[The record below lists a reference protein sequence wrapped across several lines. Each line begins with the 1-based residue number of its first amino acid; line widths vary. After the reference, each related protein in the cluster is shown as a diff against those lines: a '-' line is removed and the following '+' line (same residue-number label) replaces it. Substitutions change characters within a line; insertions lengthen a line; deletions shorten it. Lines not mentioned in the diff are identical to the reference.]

1 MVDQGLTK
9 LDNILEV
16 LQITLIF
23 LYFFAINVFIKD
35 VNDIA

>member
-16 LQITLIF
+16 
-23 LYFFAINVFIKD
+23 FANHLNLFVLFCDICIIKD